1 MDALE
6 YPLSRLTLRAAS
18 RAEDLGFVALA
29 DVARAT
35 HDLDE
40 VLLIGGQMITL
51 HAYRWGL
58 GATLFRESKDADIG
72 IPETLARDGGIVERL
87 EALDYQQRRGGEFVR
102 VLRDEPDKD
111 GGFPEAAIDVL
122 IPARTS
128 RARASRRVAE
138 RLVTTEVPGLAT
150 ALRRPAVPVEL
161 ALTRLDETPLEAR
174 ISLPDEVSTVILRA
188 HAWQK
193 RLTDTDAEDVWRSLE
208 IAFAAGVTPADFRT
222 GDEERAADIIAKAF
236 GRDAGGAGRTLGDR
250 IGRMRALM
258 SRVLGVNPAG

>member
-1 MDALE
+1 MDAHD

-29 DVARAT
+29 DVARAM

-40 VLLIGGQMITL
+40 VLVIGGQMISL

-58 GATLFRESKDADIG
+58 GAELFRESKDADVG
-72 IPETLARDGGIVERL
+72 IPETLARDEGIVERL
-87 EALDYQQRRGGEFVR
+87 EALDYRQHRGGEFVR
-102 VLRDEPDKD
+102 VLRDEADED

-128 RARASRRVAE
+128 RARASRRVSA

-150 ALRRPAVPVEL
+150 ALLRPAVPVEL
-161 ALTRLDETPLEAR
+161 ALTRLNGTPLDAR

-193 RLTDTDAEDVWRSLE
+193 RLTDTDAQDIWRSLE
-208 IAFAAGVTPADFRT
+208 IAFAAAVTPADFRSDDAKT
-222 GDEERAADIIAKAF
+222 RWTSSRQRSGGTLAERAPRWADA
-236 GRDAGGAGRTLGDR
+236 
-250 IGRMRALM
+250 
-258 SRVLGVNPAG
+258 